1 MAWNGTALLFR
12 ERFVALAWSLQS
24 EWTDKQTK
32 DLNKMALYPPAPPR
46 SNVTFHNS
54 SQCKSVTKKSLY
66 HSPKTVPCRKRKPKP
81 SSCFWFLWWHSCFH
95 PSYPSPRRTTRRCGQ
110 RTPLFPLW
118 LAPAAPEPRPRGLLA
133 RPPPVVPRACP
144 PGLLG
149 S

>member
-1 MAWNGTALLFR
+1 MGQRCFSGS
-12 ERFVALAWSLQS
+12 VALAWSLQP
-24 EWTDKQTK
+24 EWTVRQTK
-32 DLNKMALYPPAPPR
+32 NKIAALHLLPLRHPT
-46 SNVTFHNS
+46 NITD
-54 SQCKSVTKKSLY
+54 SQFSLIAKVQKSTKKACTTT
-66 HSPKTVPCRKRKPKP
+66 PKQFPGETKAKAQFVL
-81 SSCFWFLWWHSCFH
+81 FLALVHSCFH
-95 PSYPSPRRTTRRCGQ
+95 PSYPSPRRMTRRCGQ